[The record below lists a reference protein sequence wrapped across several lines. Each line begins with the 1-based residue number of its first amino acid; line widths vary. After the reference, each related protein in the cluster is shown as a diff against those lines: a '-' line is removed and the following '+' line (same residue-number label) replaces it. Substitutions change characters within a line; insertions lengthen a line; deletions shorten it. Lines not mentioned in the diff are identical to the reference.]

1 VQETREHPVV
11 EGRIVEIRV
20 IINDDDG
27 PLTESDRVVAE
38 QLVNRA
44 IDRINLYRF
53 GRKPSP

>member
-1 VQETREHPVV
+1 MQEARETPVSQSRVV
-11 EGRIVEIRV
+11 ELRLLV
-20 IINDDDG
+20 NDDDG

-38 QLVNRA
+38 QLVHRA

>member
-1 VQETREHPVV
+1 V

-38 QLVNRA
+38 QLVHRA

-53 GRKPSP
+53 GRKPTP